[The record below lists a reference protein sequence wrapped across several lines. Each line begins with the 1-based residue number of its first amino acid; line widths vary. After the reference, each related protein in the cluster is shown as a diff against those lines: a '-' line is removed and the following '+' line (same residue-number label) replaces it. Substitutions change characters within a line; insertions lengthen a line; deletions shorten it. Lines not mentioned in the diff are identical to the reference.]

1 MSLTKVSYS
10 MIQGSPANVLDYGAV
25 ADNATDSI
33 VAIQAAI
40 DNNDVIYV
48 PYGTYLIATGIT
60 IPAGK
65 TLLGPGSIHF
75 TGVGQAISVT
85 GDNVTIEGITV
96 YGNYNNVFL
105 SGSIGIYCNQTT
117 FSPSLNVVITS
128 NLIIKNCIIYNF
140 GQSGIRGDWWNTFE
154 ISGCDISTCG
164 QHGILITSP
173 RYGKITNNTVFNITP
188 GQTNSGY
195 GISLSRNATVNI
207 AGVPTNLTTTQ
218 APVPFDCL
226 ISNNIVSAIDNYVGL
241 DLHSGNNILISNN
254 TVQSCQ
260 VGLNLEH
267 ASTTGNEATVN
278 NVSVVGNVFYG
289 SSSPRFA
296 PAIIVDAQS
305 GLGEI
310 AKGITFTGNT
320 FFQHGLDSSGPFEGI
335 NGGVIYLTYCEGVA
349 IVGNTFQN
357 PKGRA
362 VSIHTNATNVSI
374 NNNVVQNLNAQ
385 DGIQVAFDLI
395 AGSGQATINGNAIYA
410 TAGNAVASV
419 TISTGKGIKVGAD
432 NIVYGGIEM
441 GTAATLLRIRGGGFL
456 MSARVM
462 ATWNAAGTL
471 NYSAFENIN
480 YVNADITITKN
491 GTGDFTVS
499 WPAGIFEDS
508 LVCAVF
514 SGCDPASG
522 AVFTSQVT
530 SSNATSA
537 TCKTFNSSAVAID
550 CAENSLLVF
559 GR

>member
-10 MIQGSPANVLDYGAV
+10 MIEGSPSNILDYGAV
-25 ADNATDSI
+25 ADNLTDNTS
-33 VAIQAAI
+33 AIQAAI
-40 DNNDVIYV
+40 NANDAIYV
-48 PYGTYLIATGIT
+48 PYGTYLIASGIT
-60 IPAGK
+60 IPEGK
-65 TLLGPGSIHF
+65 TLFGSGSIHF
-75 TGVGQAISVT
+75 TGVGKAISVT
-85 GDNVTIEGITV
+85 GDDVTIEGITV
-96 YGNYNNVFL
+96 YGDYNGVFL
-105 SGSIGIYCNQTT
+105 SGSVGIYCDQTT

-128 NLIIKNCIIYNF
+128 DLIIKNCTIFNF
-140 GQSGIRGDWWNTFE
+140 GQSGIRGDWWNRFE
-154 ISGCDISTCG
+154 ISGCNISSCG

-207 AGVPTNLTTTQ
+207 AGVPTDLTTTQ

-226 ISNNIVSAIDNYVGL
+226 ISNNIVSAIANYAGL

-267 ASTTGNEATVN
+267 ASTAGNLATIDN
-278 NVSVVGNVFYG
+278 LSVVGNVFYG
-289 SSSPRFA
+289 STSPQFS
-296 PAIIVDAQS
+296 PAILLDAQ
-305 GLGEI
+305 GGFGEI
-310 AKGITFTGNT
+310 ARGITFTGNA
-320 FFQHGLDSSGPFEGI
+320 FFQHGLSSASPFEGT
-335 NGGVIYLTYCEGVA
+335 NGGVIYLTSCEGVSITA
-349 IVGNTFQN
+349 NTFQN

-362 VSIHTNATNVSI
+362 VSINSNATNIAI
-374 NNNVVQNLNAQ
+374 NNNIVQGLNVQ
-385 DGIQVAFDLI
+385 DSIQVAFDLI
-395 AGSGQATINGNAIYA
+395 DGSGQATINGNTVFA
-410 TAGNAVASV
+410 TGGNAVASV
-419 TISTGKGIKVGAD
+419 SISIGKGLKVGGE
-432 NIVYGGIEM
+432 NIVSGGITM
-441 GTAATLLRIRGGGFL
+441 GTAATLSRIRGGGFL

-462 ATWNAAGTL
+462 ATWNAAGTID
-471 NYSAFENIN
+471 YSAFEDIN
-480 YVNADITITKN
+480 YANSNITITKN

-499 WPAGIFEDS
+499 WPAGIFQDS

-522 AVFTSQVT
+522 AVYTSQVT

-550 CAENSLLVF
+550 CAENFLLVF